1 MKKLFLSLAVVAL
14 LASCGGSNE
23 TVEAQDV
30 EATEGG
36 EHGAHV
42 AYKIDVAASTVK
54 WAGNKIVGDGH
65 HGLIAVQSG
74 EVHVAEGAVVMGEI
88 VIDMNTITEEDAGSV
103 EYAEKL
109 VGHLKSDDF
118 FKVATYPTAKIV
130 VKSVENNNVTAELTI
145 LDVTK
150 QITFPAT
157 ISVADDKVN
166 VTANFSINRTD
177 WGIVYGSGNFFDLA
191 KDKTIKDE
199 IDFQVNI
206 VANK

>member
-1 MKKLFLSLAVVAL
+1 MKKLFLSLATVAL
-14 LASCGGSNE
+14 LASCGGSHE
-23 TVEAQDV
+23 TVEAQEV
-30 EATEGG
+30 ESTENMD
-36 EHGAHV
+36 HSAHEV
-42 AYKIDVAASTVK
+42 YKIDLEASSVK
-54 WAGNKIVGDGH
+54 WAGDKIVGDGH
-65 HGLIAVQSG
+65 HGSIGIQSG
-74 EVHVAEGAVVMGEI
+74 EIHVAEGAVAMAEI

-109 VGHLKSDDF
+109 VGHLKSEDF
-118 FKVATYPTAKIV
+118 FKVENYPTSKIV
-130 VKSVENNNVTAELTI
+130 VKSVEDNNVTAELTI

-157 ISVADDKVN
+157 ISMDGDKAN

>member
-14 LASCGGSNE
+14 LASCGGSND

-36 EHGAHV
+36 EHGEHV
-42 AYKIDVAASTVK
+42 AYKIDAAASSVK
-54 WAGNKIVGDGH
+54 WAGSKIVGDGH
-65 HGLIAVQSG
+65 HGSIAVQSG
-74 EVHVAEGAVVMGEI
+74 EVHVAQGAVVMGEI
-88 VIDMNTITEEDAGSV
+88 VIDMNSIKEEDAGSV

-118 FKVATYPTAKIV
+118 FKVATYPTSKIV
-130 VKSVENNNVTAELTI
+130 VKSVENGNVTAELTI

-177 WGIVYGSGNFFDLA
+177 WGIVYGSGSFTDSA
-191 KDKTIKDE
+191 KDKVIKDE